1 MNKYYKFNVQSFF
14 DDYRNKSKLKRE
26 LESEYN
32 STIGLRGMD
41 YSNPKVSGG
50 TPSDMV
56 FAAQQKRKEI
66 AEKIAKVDEYFALY
80 DAIMNGLAEADAE
93 FVRLYYM
100 GNRRTSAKNRVMDA
114 LEISPAT
121 FYRDLGRINALISDI
136 ADKHTMFR

>member
-41 YSNPKVSGG
+41 YSKPKVSGG

-56 FAAQQKRKEI
+56 FAAQEKRK
-66 AEKIAKVDEYFALY
+66 
-80 DAIMNGLAEADAE
+80 
-93 FVRLYYM
+93 
-100 GNRRTSAKNRVMDA
+100 
-114 LEISPAT
+114 
-121 FYRDLGRINALISDI
+121 
-136 ADKHTMFR
+136 